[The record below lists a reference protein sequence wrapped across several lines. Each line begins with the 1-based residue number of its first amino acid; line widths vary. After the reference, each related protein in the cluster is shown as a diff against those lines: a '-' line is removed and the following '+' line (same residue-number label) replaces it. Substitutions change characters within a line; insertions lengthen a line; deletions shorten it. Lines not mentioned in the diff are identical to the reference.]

1 MTTLYDHAE
10 LRRVTSGIL
19 HYLDSKMRGMPED
32 CLSEV
37 WKMAHPQVEG
47 LERASRISLFAQEG
61 YGLSAL
67 QGGVLDLHTKTHN
80 PEHNFFWRLDCDE
93 QGFQLVFAQGPDGG
107 ANCVHTTQDFVYIL
121 GDGDYFYRVPLTYD
135 FIPDLSEEH
144 RWSLRPWSGDDRRR
158 DLISFATSCDDAFIY
173 ATTTDLGMERSDILV
188 EIDVGHDI
196 GRYRTIASGDLYP
209 VSATMLNGKATLFWM
224 DGEGPSNAYKWTR
237 GRGGPGSEDT
247 CTPFLQH
254 HGVKFTSLTVSNHV
268 GWFGSLEQERLW
280 QVDLITETILAVFQ
294 GASEPYDIYARPD
307 GGLWEVV
314 SEYPKAVFVE

>member
-1 MTTLYDHAE
+1 
-10 LRRVTSGIL
+10 
-19 HYLDSKMRGMPED
+19 
-32 CLSEV
+32 
-37 WKMAHPQVEG
+37 VEG
-47 LERASRISLFAQEG
+47 LERTSRISLFAQEG

-121 GDGDYFYRVPLTYD
+121 GDGDYFYSVPLTYD

-158 DLISFATSCDDAFIY
+158 NLISFATSCDNAFIY

-188 EIDVGHDI
+188 EINVTHDT
-196 GRYRTIASGDLYP
+196 GRYRTIASGGLYP
-209 VSATMLNGKATLFWM
+209 VSATML
-224 DGEGPSNAYKWTR
+224 DGEAPYSGWTVR
-237 GRGGPGSEDT
+237 VPLMHTTSWSI
-247 CTPFLQH
+247 
-254 HGVKFTSLTVSNHV
+254 KFTTLTVSNHV
-268 GWFGSLEQERLW
+268 GWFGPLEQERFW

-294 GASEPYDIYARPD
+294 GASEPCDIYARPD

-314 SEYPKAVFVE
+314 SEYPNAVFVEVWKPFLEPRPQNSIMLHRIVPRTDSLS